1 MPRASRRLR
10 RTPVLAVA
18 ALVAAALAACSP
30 EDNTSSSG
38 TSTTSESTS
47 SGGETSAAPDPCA
60 IDQLNLKTPGTLT
73 IATDDPA
80 YAPWYVNNDPSN
92 GKGFESAVAYAVAK
106 QMGFTT
112 AQVKWVVEPF
122 NKSYAPGDKDFDFDI
137 NQISVT
143 PQRAKAVDF
152 SEGYYDVSQ
161 GVVALKDSGLQL
173 GSLDDLRTA
182 KLGAQVGTTSLTAA
196 QSINPNV
203 AVFDDTSAA
212 KQALNNGQI
221 DALIADLDT
230 ALYIS
235 AVEIPG
241 SEVVGQFETP
251 SDPEQFGLLFQKG
264 NPLVACVNKAVEA
277 LHSDGT
283 LARVSSVRSE
293 ERRVGKECRS
303 RWSPYH

>member
-10 RTPVLAVA
+10 RIPALAVA

-30 EDNTSSSG
+30 EDNNTSSGSP
-38 TSTTSESTS
+38 TTSDSTES

-73 IATDDPA
+73 VATDDPA
-80 YAPWYVNNDPSN
+80 YAPWFVHNDPSN

-106 QMGFTT
+106 QMGFSQD
-112 AQVKWVVEPF
+112 QVKWVVEPF

-137 NQISVT
+137 NQISIT
-143 PQRAKAVDF
+143 RPRAKVVDF

-173 GSLDDLRTA
+173 GSLDDLRDA

-196 QSINPNV
+196 QAINPNV

-241 SEVVGQFETP
+241 SEVVGQFATTT
-251 SDPEQFGLLFQKG
+251 DPEQFGLLFQKG
-264 NPLVACVNKAVEA
+264 NPLVACVNNAVEA

-283 LARVSSVRSE
+283 LDTLASKWLDKSANIPVLE
-293 ERRVGKECRS
+293 
-303 RWSPYH
+303 

>member
-1 MPRASRRLR
+1 MPRVSRRLWR
-10 RTPVLAVA
+10 IPVLTVA
-18 ALVAAALAACSP
+18 ALVAATLAACSP
-30 EDNTSSSG
+30 EDDTTPSG
-38 TSTTSESTS
+38 GTAVSGSTES
-47 SGGETSAAPDPCA
+47 SGGETSATDPCA

-73 IATDDPA
+73 VATDSPA
-80 YAPWYVNNDPSN
+80 YAPWFIGNDPSN

-106 QMGFTT
+106 QMGF
-112 AQVKWVVEPF
+112 AENQVKWVVEPF

-137 NQISVT
+137 NQISIT

-161 GVVALKDSGLQL
+161 GVVALKSSGLKI
-173 GSLDDLRTA
+173 GSLDDLRDA

-196 QSINPNV
+196 QAINPNT

-221 DALIADLDT
+221 DAVIADLDT

-241 SEVVGQFETP
+241 SEVIGQFATTT
-251 SDPEQFGLLFQKG
+251 DPEQFGLLFQKG
-264 NPLVACVNKAVEA
+264 NPLVACVNNAVEA
-277 LHSDGT
+277 LRSDGT
-283 LARVSSVRSE
+283 LDSLASKWLDKSANIPVLE
-293 ERRVGKECRS
+293 
-303 RWSPYH
+303 

>member
-38 TSTTSESTS
+38 PPTTSDSTS
-47 SGGETSAAPDPCA
+47 SGGETSTAPDPCA

-80 YAPWYVNNDPSN
+80 YAPWYVSNDPSN

-106 QMGFTT
+106 QMGFTA

-137 NQISVT
+137 NQISIT

-283 LARVSSVRSE
+283 LDTLASKWLDKSANIPVLE
-293 ERRVGKECRS
+293 
-303 RWSPYH
+303 